1 MGPSVVANVNKAAAR
16 LERSCCQLYG
26 QQSGQL
32 SIGGWQAGGRGG
44 GRGGQAMMWQKKSV
58 YYPVMLV
65 SLACKSHLKAI
76 NVSHGSTGQQKRL
89 LTHVDGLCV
98 SAGHR
103 GGEHLLTV
111 PWAGL
116 DS

>member
-1 MGPSVVANVNKAAAR
+1 MA
-16 LERSCCQLYG
+16 
-26 QQSGQL
+26 GQL
-32 SIGGWQAGGRGG
+32 LAGGEGAGQAGWGG
-44 GRGGQAMMWQKKSV
+44 GGGGGLDDEKKSV

-65 SLACKSHLKAI
+65 SLACKSHLEAI

-116 DS
+116 VHFSLSSFIGF

>member
-1 MGPSVVANVNKAAAR
+1 VVVVYSWNPSADHCLHTAVAVR
-16 LERSCCQLYG
+16 LGSC
-26 QQSGQL
+26 
-32 SIGGWQAGGRGG
+32 WR
-44 GRGGQAMMWQKKSV
+44 RGGQGRLGGGGGGGLDDEKSV

-65 SLACKSHLKAI
+65 SIACKSHLKAI

-98 SAGHR
+98 SACHR

-116 DS
+116 D